1 MRLLP
6 AVAALAASLFVTACG
21 SRETNVVSGNR
32 SGTLHYAIDAEP
44 RDLDPQVL
52 VSFNDMKIILA
63 LFEGLTAIDETT
75 SEAIHAA
82 AARWDISPDNLTW
95 TFHLHPNL
103 TWSDGTPLTA
113 PDFVF
118 SLRRALAPF
127 LAAEYAYV
135 LYPIAGAEAYHSGD
149 STSFDTVGVKA
160 PDDLTLVV
168 TLERPNAALAAIL
181 ALPVAFPVPAHV
193 ITAGG
198 RRFDNRINPWTR
210 PGALVGNG
218 PYTLTTWEPNQRIV
232 VTRNPRYR
240 ADATTTLNSV
250 VFYPYESAAAQ
261 ESAFRAGQLHLTSSV
276 PLSRLA
282 AYRATN
288 SALLRVDPFLETGF
302 LRFNTT
308 RPPFNDPRV
317 RRAFSLAINRTAIA
331 TQVLPSGQLPA
342 PRFTPPD
349 TAGYTAFT
357 VIPHDLAA
365 ARSLLAEAGFPD
377 GVGFPPVEL
386 MTFTREV
393 NQLTSEAL
401 QQMWTRDLGIR
412 VTLAMKEQ
420 RVWLDDER
428 QLNYALS
435 LGRWIGDYVDPGTF
449 LDLFL
454 SNSGNNATGWADP
467 AYDLLITA
475 ASSEPELAARHAL
488 YDQAET
494 LLLAAAPIA
503 PIYHGTQAYLIAPS
517 VRGWQESLLGFHRY
531 HFLKLTQ

>member
-6 AVAALAASLFVTACG
+6 AVAALAASLLVTACG

-75 SEAIHAA
+75 SEAIPAA
-82 AARWDISPDNLTW
+82 AARWDVSPDNLTW
-95 TFHLHPNL
+95 TFNLHPNL

-160 PDDLTLVV
+160 PDDLTLVL
-168 TLERPNAALAAIL
+168 TLERPNAALAAVL

-193 ITAGG
+193 ITTGG
-198 RRFDNRINPWTR
+198 RRFDDRINPWTR
-210 PGALVGNG
+210 PGTLVGNG

-240 ADATTTLNSV
+240 ADATTSLNSV

-261 ESAFRAGQLHLTSSV
+261 ESAFRAGQLHLTSAV

-282 AYRATN
+282 AYRAAN

-331 TQVLPSGQLPA
+331 TQVLPGGQLPA

-349 TAGYTAFT
+349 TAGYTAST

-386 MTFTREV
+386 MTFTREE

-401 QQMWTRDLGIR
+401 QQMWARDLGIR
-412 VTLAMKEQ
+412 VTLVMKEQ

-449 LDLFL
+449 LELFL

-467 AYDLLITA
+467 TYDHLITA
-475 ASSEPELAARHAL
+475 AAAEPTIAARHAL

-494 LLLAAAPIA
+494 LLLTAAPIA
-503 PIYHGTQAYLIAPS
+503 PLYHGTQSFLIAPS
-517 VRGWQESLLGFHRY
+517 VHGWQKSLLGFHRY
-531 HFLKLTQ
+531 PFLHLTE